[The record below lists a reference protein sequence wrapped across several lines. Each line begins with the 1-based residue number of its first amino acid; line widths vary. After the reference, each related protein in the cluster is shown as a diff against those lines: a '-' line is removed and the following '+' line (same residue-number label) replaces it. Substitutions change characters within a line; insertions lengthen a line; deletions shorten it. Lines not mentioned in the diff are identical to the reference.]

1 MTRIT
6 ACRHHGERPVAL
18 PDVSAISC
26 PHCGPGRCF
35 MATLEMLMLGEQRG
49 HDDDFCHGH
58 YNGQPK
64 GGTKIT
70 QLSENTI
77 TPEPWSLK
85 LPLHLDVLRPIRA
98 FGAAPPNSRSQ
109 GRYRDSRS
117 IP

>member
-1 MTRIT
+1 
-6 ACRHHGERPVAL
+6 
-18 PDVSAISC
+18 
-26 PHCGPGRCF
+26 

-77 TPEPWSLK
+77 TPEPWPLK
-85 LPLHLDVLRPIRA
+85 LPLHLDVFGLSVLLARRRQTPGHKDVIATRDQSHHTQ
-98 FGAAPPNSRSQ
+98 GAAIVVLRKIKCHHNLATPTVLLLDPGWSA
-109 GRYRDSRS
+109 
-117 IP
+117 

>member
-1 MTRIT
+1 
-6 ACRHHGERPVAL
+6 
-18 PDVSAISC
+18 
-26 PHCGPGRCF
+26 

-77 TPEPWSLK
+77 TPESWSLK
-85 LPLHLDVLRPIRA
+85 LPLHLGVTAYPCFWR
-98 FGAAPPNSRSQ
+98 GAAKLQVARTLSRLAINPTIH
-109 GRYRDSRS
+109 RARLL
-117 IP
+117 